1 MVYFSFSLYRGIYY
15 LCSQEYNKL
24 LRVYIL
30 FSQWERWLLGFF
42 HLILLATIQGLTEFI
57 PVSSSAHLSILPLFF
72 YIEKQSIGIDIA
84 VHLGSL
90 MAVCHIFH
98 KDLSALFKGLIEV
111 LFKKDKSKDS
121 RIFLLVLIA
130 TAPIVLMTIVFV
142 LFDLINHLRSIYVIA
157 IASIVFSIPLLL
169 ADKICT
175 KKRFIEEFSLSDAI
189 YIGFWQSFAI
199 IPGASRSG
207 CCITG
212 ALIRGFRNFDAAH
225 LSLIMSI
232 PTILGSSVLLVLEI
246 FTPSSTD
253 FFAQNLIDV
262 IYCVVFSYFA
272 AFVSIKV
279 FFRFIQKISFLPFV
293 IYRILFG
300 SFIII
305 FLGLI

>member
-1 MVYFSFSLYRGIYY
+1 M
-15 LCSQEYNKL
+15 
-24 LRVYIL
+24 
-30 FSQWERWLLGFF
+30 GFF

-72 YIEKQSIGIDIA
+72 YLEKQSLGMDIA

-90 MAVCHIFH
+90 IAVCHIFH
-98 KDLSALFKGLIEV
+98 RDLSTLFKGLAEI
-111 LFKKDKSKDS
+111 LFRKYKSENSKT
-121 RIFLLVLIA
+121 FLLILIA

-169 ADKICT
+169 ADKIC
-175 KKRFIEEFSLSDAI
+175 KKNRFIEELSFSDAI

-212 ALIRGFRNFDAAH
+212 ALIKGFRNFDAAH
-225 LSLIMSI
+225 ISLIMSI
-232 PTILGSSVLLVLEI
+232 PTILGSSVLLILELFTSSGTDI
-246 FTPSSTD
+246 FSQD
-253 FFAQNLIDV
+253 LIDV
-262 IYCVVFSYFA
+262 IFCVIFSYFA
-272 AFVSIKV
+272 AFFSIKI

-300 SFIII
+300 FFIII
-305 FLGLI
+305 FLGYS